1 MYDEVEQHHKA
12 KQHEDFIALG
22 GNGEEEEESE
32 EDEEGVFDLDVD
44 TESSSGDDDDD
55 DDEEEDE
62 DEDEDE
68 EEDSD
73 DEPPKQQRRQAS
85 LSVERAGL
93 LSDEEEEDEDEDED
107 EAAGARKVRQWGK
120 HKQQYYNAD
129 ATDLEIGQD
138 FGDAEE
144 EEAAAREVEQA
155 RYDEMDEEDYVDGLG
170 GSDDGE
176 EEEEEETLS
185 ARVKKQAKEG
195 KEGKKA
201 KAKAALAP
209 LLGDLSLLQGGVDER
224 GDVETARV
232 RKDLSK
238 LSKAG
243 KLQVLIT
250 DSPELLTLLEEFKE
264 KLGELRDRVEPLV
277 PLARQVRKEGR
288 REGGREG
295 KRCWYSCMAVAEQ
308 VRREGREGRMGRI
321 CNYRN
326 RRRGLKRTRA
336 PPPRRLI
343 MLLDQLSPMY
353 YPTFHLRTPSLLFF
367 LGPLPYFR
375 FGLSLLS
382 LKEGGGEGR
391 AE

>member
-12 KQHEDFIALG
+12 KQHEVFIALG
-22 GNGEEEEESE
+22 GDGEEEEESE

-55 DDEEEDE
+55 DDDE
-62 DEDEDE
+62 DEDDDEDDE
-68 EEDSD
+68 EEEGDSD
-73 DEPPKQQRRQAS
+73 DEPLRQRRQQQAS
-85 LSVERAGL
+85 SVERAGL
-93 LSDEEEEDEDEDED
+93 LSDEEDEDEDEDED

-170 GSDDGE
+170 GSEDDEDE
-176 EEEEEETLS
+176 EADQILS
-185 ARVKKQAKEG
+185 ARLKKKNKQAKEG
-195 KEGKKA
+195 KKS
-201 KAKAALAP
+201 KAALAP

-243 KLQVLIT
+243 KLQVLIN

-277 PLARQVRKEGR
+277 PLARQVRNEGG
-288 REGGREG
+288 REGGRE
-295 KRCWYSCMAVAEQ
+295 E
-308 VRREGREGRMGRI
+308 
-321 CNYRN
+321 
-326 RRRGLKRTRA
+326 
-336 PPPRRLI
+336 RRL
-343 MLLDQLSPMY
+343 QLSKPQAGIKAFARTT
-353 YPTFHLRTPSLLFF
+353 PTAANYVARPTVTYVLSYIPPEDPFPSLF
-367 LGPLPYFR
+367 LGPFPR
-375 FGLSLLS
+375 FVFVLCFSL
-382 LKEGGGEGR
+382 
-391 AE
+391 

>member
-22 GNGEEEEESE
+22 GDGEAEEESE
-32 EDEEGVFDLDVD
+32 DDEEGVFDLDVD

-55 DDEEEDE
+55 DDDDE
-62 DEDEDE
+62 DDDE
-68 EEDSD
+68 EEGERESD
-73 DEPPKQQRRQAS
+73 DEPPKQRRQQAS
-85 LSVERAGL
+85 SVERAGL
-93 LSDEEEEDEDEDED
+93 LSAEDEADEDEDED

-155 RYDEMDEEDYVDGLG
+155 RYDEMEEEDYVDGLG
-170 GSDDGE
+170 GSDDE
-176 EEEEEETLS
+176 EEEDQTLS
-185 ARVKKQAKEG
+185 ARLKKNKQAKEG
-195 KEGKKA
+195 KKF
-201 KAKAALAP
+201 KAALAP

-277 PLARQVRKEGR
+277 PLARQVRN
-288 REGGREG
+288 EGGREG
-295 KRCWYSCMAVAEQ
+295 GRGGKR
-308 VRREGREGRMGRI
+308 
-321 CNYRN
+321 
-326 RRRGLKRTRA
+326 L
-336 PPPRRLI
+336 
-343 MLLDQLSPMY
+343 QLSKPQAGIKAY
-353 YPTFHLRTPSLLFF
+353 ARTTPTAANYVARPTVTYVLSYIPPEDSFPSLF
-367 LGPLPYFR
+367 LGPFPR
-375 FGLSLLS
+375 FVFVSHFSL
-382 LKEGGGEGR
+382 
-391 AE
+391 